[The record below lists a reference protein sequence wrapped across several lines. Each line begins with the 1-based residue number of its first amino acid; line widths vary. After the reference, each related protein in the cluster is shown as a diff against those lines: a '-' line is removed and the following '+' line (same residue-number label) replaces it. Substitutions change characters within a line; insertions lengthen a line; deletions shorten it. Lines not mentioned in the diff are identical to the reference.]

1 MRHTAFIAVSLTLL
15 LLAGTIATPARAQ
28 LLAPAPE
35 PATSAPAPAS
45 TASEPAAEPQIAPAD
60 QKRVDAI
67 HQFQK
72 DVVNVAALRAD
83 PDYLLGAALL
93 TRPFKNQI
101 AALSFNALS
110 ARASGAPGAGPAT
123 WWLRLG
129 LCSDKSDCPNAE
141 AYKHLQQDAAGNA
154 AVWLVALDLA
164 AADKDSKAELAAL
177 TKAAAATAYDDYY
190 GKALAGTTT
199 ALQVLPPLADTM
211 EGAHDGQPDN
221 PAGVRVLVAI
231 TGTGNYP
238 RPNLDP
244 VLQLCD
250 PQADGM
256 DAARKAGCLKLAH
269 TLQWG
274 SSPVARAAGLHLQ
287 GTLEPDAKGQAD
299 EATRNL
305 AWQIQQY
312 SALLQHALVDPT
324 LAAQWL
330 ANASHGGTELS
341 LILATLRD
349 NHVPT
354 EAPAT
359 FQPAAAGGSN
369 P

>member
-1 MRHTAFIAVSLTLL
+1 MRNPAAIALPLTLL
-15 LLAGTIATPARAQ
+15 LLAGMAAEPARAQ
-28 LLAPAPE
+28 LLALAPA
-35 PATSAPAPAS
+35 ASAPAPAS
-45 TASEPAAEPQIAPAD
+45 STSEPAADPQISPAD

-67 HQFQK
+67 HQYQK

-83 PDYLLGAALL
+83 PGYLMGAAML

-101 AALSFNALS
+101 EALSFNALS

-141 AYKHLQQDAAGNA
+141 AYASLQKNAAGNA

-164 AADKDSKAELAAL
+164 AADQDAKAEQAAL
-177 TKAAAATAYDDYY
+177 AKAAAATAYDDYY
-190 GKALAGTTT
+190 GKALAGTAT

-211 EGAHDGQPDN
+211 QGAHDGQPDN

-238 RPNLDP
+238 RPNLEP
-244 VLQLCD
+244 VLQLCE
-250 PQADGM
+250 PNADGM
-256 DAARKAGCLKLAH
+256 DAARKAACLKLAR

-287 GTLEPDAKGQAD
+287 GTLDPGAKDQSD
-299 EATRNL
+299 EATRDL

-324 LAAQWL
+324 LASQWL
-330 ANASHGGTELS
+330 ANARNGGTELS
-341 LILATLRD
+341 LVLATLRD
-349 NHVPT
+349 NHIPT
-354 EAPAT
+354 EAPAS
-359 FQPAAAGGSN
+359 FQPAAAGGSS